1 MCPALPPFVAKCYG
15 TPPADV
21 FFRTDSGEA
30 RRVTRSN
37 GVQLRDPMGPAM
49 FCLGL
54 RPELKRFREE
64 VEREGEEA
72 FAYVDDVFLDLMRIT
87 ANTIRAFALL
97 RQELEDIG
105 IVVNASKT
113 VSLPPKGHA
122 STAEDISLLESVD
135 FRVADEGRVTVVGVP
150 IDTDEYVLERARE
163 IVKEGGTEDLA
174 RCLANMPDE

>member
-1 MCPALPPFVAKCYG
+1 
-15 TPPADV
+15 
-21 FFRTDSGEA
+21 
-30 RRVTRSN
+30 
-37 GVQLRDPMGPAM
+37 MGPAM

-113 VSLPPKGHA
+113 VAISPNRHA
-122 STAEDISLLESVD
+122 PTVEEISLLESDDVC
-135 FRVADEGRVTVVGVP
+135 VADE
-150 IDTDEYVLERARE
+150 
-163 IVKEGGTEDLA
+163 
-174 RCLANMPDE
+174 

>member
-1 MCPALPPFVAKCYG
+1 M
-15 TPPADV
+15 D
-21 FFRTDSGEA
+21 
-30 RRVTRSN
+30 
-37 GVQLRDPMGPAM
+37 GVS
-49 FCLGL
+49 LGL
-54 RPELKRFREE
+54 A
-64 VEREGEEA
+64 G
-72 FAYVDDVFLDLMRIT
+72 IT
-87 ANTIRAFALL
+87 TNTIRAFSFL
-97 RQELEDIG
+97 RRELEDIG

-150 IDTDEYVLERARE
+150 IDTDEYVLERVRE